1 MKKISLKDDT
11 VITKENILGLG
22 KAIAL
27 KAVKG
32 SLRYAYGNIDYL
44 YQNIINDLYRRN
56 EGDIY
61 SDAYDVVQETVCF
74 LCNYIGHKLGELCGE
89 MTIRLACFK
98 AIYAFIRKQIK
109 VNSNEMDDELLPYLP
124 AKETPDKEP
133 TNFTKAK
140 IIVQTVAQNPLEKQI
155 LSYYY
160 SGVEPKNIAEFLDIG
175 IDAVYKRHRK
185 FKDRWLSYV
194 N

>member
-1 MKKISLKDDT
+1 MKTISLKDDT

-56 EGDIY
+56 DGDIY

-74 LCNYIGHKLGELCGE
+74 LCNYFGHRLGEMCGE

-109 VNSNEMDDELLPYLP
+109 VNSNEMDDELFPYLP
-124 AKETPDKEP
+124 AKETPDQEP
-133 TNFTKAK
+133 TDYAKAK
-140 IIVQTVAQNPLEKQI
+140 IIVQTVAQNALEKQI

-160 SGVEPKNIAEFLDIG
+160 SGVQPKNIAEFLGIG

-185 FKDRWLSYV
+185 FRDRWLSYV